1 MNVINALWFAQ
12 SPSES
17 RLPFPNSVC
26 RLFNRWIWEAQTQRV
41 YFRCWRLFNLVPLY
55 CFTEAIHSGQDI
67 LSLRWYFILFPYP
80 GLWTSFEVNILVKT
94 WQWLHTPLFFSQPT
108 TPSPRN
114 WRVLH
119 FSAQK
124 QGNKTDGFHLT
135 FRAMEL
141 PLHYNVSKC

>member
-1 MNVINALWFAQ
+1 MNLINALRFAQ
-12 SPSES
+12 PPSES

-26 RLFNRWIWEAQTQRV
+26 GLFNRWIWEAQTQWV

-67 LSLRWYFILFPYP
+67 LSLKWCFILFPYP
-80 GLWTSFEVNILVKT
+80 GLWTSFEVNLISLLKHGSGCT
-94 WQWLHTPLFFSQPT
+94 LYIFSQPT

-114 WRVLH
+114 WRVLY

-124 QGNKTDGFHLT
+124 QREQN
-135 FRAMEL
+135 RQL
-141 PLHYNVSKC
+141 PFNFQSYGVTPAL